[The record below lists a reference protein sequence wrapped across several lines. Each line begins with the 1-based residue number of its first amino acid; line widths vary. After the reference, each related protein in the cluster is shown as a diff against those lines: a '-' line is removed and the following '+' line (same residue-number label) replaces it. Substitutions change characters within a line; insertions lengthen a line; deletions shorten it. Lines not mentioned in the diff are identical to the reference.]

1 MYSITSSSW
10 YPNQKKTYNK
20 PWSYVKCKL
29 FWKGNIFSL
38 VSHLHL
44 TENKFITWFVDE
56 HEDREEEQM
65 RGLAT
70 VESKGDALL
79 KAVMIQKVDTG
90 VTKAQLFLLNSYQ
103 LFQLLDHNVAY
114 FF

>member
-1 MYSITSSSW
+1 
-10 YPNQKKTYNK
+10 
-20 PWSYVKCKL
+20 
-29 FWKGNIFSL
+29 
-38 VSHLHL
+38 
-44 TENKFITWFVDE
+44 
-56 HEDREEEQM
+56 M

-70 VESKGDALL
+70 VECKGDALL